1 MRRGLVL
8 AGLFALQALAACSEV
23 QQNEALKDA
32 GHCARD
38 VLGSH
43 EATIV
48 YSRLWLGDGTDTPDK
63 LRDTAPLTPDEQDA
77 LSRVRYSM
85 HQCKQKLAIRS
96 MDQPAAMPDQQ
107 AREASIQRTDAILEK
122 VAIGE
127 ITVGMANRLFVQ
139 SNGIFLADITKVNP
153 KLASRQQKHL
163 QDQAE
168 LMLAESEKAVAEE
181 EARHRAEEEAEA
193 KQRKNKGKT
202 RQAAE
207 QVPATTNCAWSGNT
221 LNCIAVR

>member
-43 EATIV
+43 EATVV

-63 LRDTAPLTPDEQDA
+63 LRDTAPLTPEEQDA

-85 HQCKQKLAIRS
+85 RECKQKLVIRS
-96 MDQPAAMPDQQ
+96 MDQPASMPDMQ
-107 AREASIQRTDAILEK
+107 ARDASIQRTDAILEK
-122 VAIGE
+122 VATGE
-127 ITVGMANRLFVQ
+127 ISIGMANRLFVQ
-139 SNGIFLADITKVNP
+139 SNGIFLAEVTKANP
-153 KLASRQQKHL
+153 KLVSRQQRHL
-163 QDQAE
+163 QEQAE
-168 LMLAESEKAVAEE
+168 VMLAENEKVMAEE
-181 EARHRAEEEAEA
+181 QARRRAEEEAEA
-193 KQRKNKGKT
+193 KLRKNKGKT
-202 RQAAE
+202 RQAE
-207 QVPATTNCAWSGNT
+207 QTPADTNCAWSGNT